1 MLKKIISGG
10 QTGAERAALDVAINF
25 NIHYSG
31 WLPKGRMAEDGPISD
46 MYHLHEM
53 PIPSYSKK
61 TEQNALHADANLIIS
76 HSPLSGSSSYTKKIA
91 MKHGLPWIHVDL
103 SNVSIFQ
110 AAVIVLRW
118 IEKNNIKILNVT
130 GPNAS
135 QDPNI
140 YEDVTNIL
148 EAVIL
153 LDPVKD
159 KIMDPISDKQN

>member
-1 MLKKIISGG
+1 
-10 QTGAERAALDVAINF
+10 
-25 NIHYSG
+25 
-31 WLPKGRMAEDGPISD
+31 
-46 MYHLHEM
+46 
-53 PIPSYSKK
+53 
-61 TEQNALHADANLIIS
+61 
-76 HSPLSGSSSYTKKIA
+76 

-110 AAVIVLRW
+110 AAVFVLRW

-140 YEDVTNIL
+140 YEDVTNVL

-159 KIMDPISDKQN
+159 KFMDPISDKQN